1 MDVDQRGEC
10 SEHDTKKL
18 VERHLQDK
26 AIVKRFK
33 QQLSDLNATLSEMCE
48 NGFDPELEVGSVEM
62 TRLGRPLGRT
72 YRFVKIIRLSKLVS
86 Y

>member
-1 MDVDQRGEC
+1 MDQNGEFT
-10 SEHDTKKL
+10 EHDTKKL

-26 AIVKRFK
+26 TLVKRFR
-33 QQLSDLNATLSEMCE
+33 QQLTELNATLSEMCE